1 MSDQTGDLD
10 VYETQNFGNAS
21 GWGRSPA
28 LLIVDFVNGFTDP
41 AKFGG
46 GNIGT
51 AIENTA
57 VLLDAC
63 RSYGLPVVF
72 TRVVYADDGADN
84 GVFCIKAP
92 SLSGLTEDNPDS
104 HVVEALKPRD
114 GELIAR
120 KQQPSAFFGTN
131 LHSWLTMRGVD
142 TVIQTGCTT
151 SGCVRASVIDALSY
165 NYRNI
170 IVSDCVG
177 DRAIGPHEA
186 NLFDMGQKY
195 GDLLTCQETLAALSQ
210 VMGAQAQAAE

>member
-1 MSDQTGDLD
+1 MSDLD
-10 VYETQNFGNAS
+10 VYKTQNFGNSS

-41 AKFGG
+41 VKFGG
-46 GNIGT
+46 GNIQE
-51 AIENTA
+51 AIENTM

-63 RSYGLPVVF
+63 RSYRLPIIF
-72 TRVVYADDGADN
+72 TRVVYADDGSDN
-84 GVFCIKAP
+84 GVFCVKAP
-92 SLSGLTEDNPDS
+92 SLATLTEDNPDS
-104 HVVEALKPRD
+104 HVVDALKPVD

-142 TVIQTGCTT
+142 TIIQTGCTT

-165 NYRNI
+165 NYRNV
-170 IVSDCVG
+170 IVTDCVG
-177 DRAIGPHEA
+177 DRATSPHEA

-195 GDLLTCQETLAALSQ
+195 GDLLTCEETLEALAR
-210 VMGAQAQAAE
+210 VTGIQAQAAE

>member
-1 MSDQTGDLD
+1 MSDLD
-10 VYETQNFGNAS
+10 VYKTQNFGNSS

-41 AKFGG
+41 VKFGG
-46 GNIGT
+46 GNIQE
-51 AIENTA
+51 AIENTM

-63 RSYGLPVVF
+63 RSYRLPIIF
-72 TRVVYADDGADN
+72 TRVVYADDGSAN
-84 GVFCIKAP
+84 GVFCVKAP
-92 SLSGLTEDNPDS
+92 SLATLTEDNPDS
-104 HVVEALKPRD
+104 HVVDALKPVD

-142 TVIQTGCTT
+142 TIIQTGCTT

-165 NYRNI
+165 NYRNV
-170 IVSDCVG
+170 IVTDCVC
-177 DRAIGPHEA
+177 DRAMSPHEA

-195 GDLLTCQETLAALSQ
+195 GDLLTCEETLEALAR
-210 VMGAQAQAAE
+210 VTCIQA